1 MSKAKIED
9 TAEAWE
15 SGQLG
20 RDIEHAKPAPQ
31 ALEAQ
36 IDESLGMQMISIRLP
51 KDLIDD
57 FKKIAECRGVGY
69 QPLMR
74 EALQR
79 FVVAEY
85 KLIAAEYA
93 NLKATTATPTPKDTA
108 RRGKQAA

>member
-1 MSKAKIED
+1 MSKAKID
-9 TAEAWE
+9 GTAEAWE
-15 SGQLG
+15 TGQLG
-20 RDIEHAKPAPQ
+20 RDMQHAKPAPQ
-31 ALEAQ
+31 VLEAQ

-57 FKKIAECRGVGY
+57 FKKIAECRGVAY

-79 FVVAEY
+79 FVAAEY
-85 KLIAAEYA
+85 KLIATEYA
-93 NLKATTATPTPKDTA
+93 NLKAAATPTSKDTT